1 MCNYSVETGSA
12 FGRLIDETTTTIRLY
27 NGIAQASMFV
37 HYISRSW
44 IRFRCCIISRRPPKY
59 SGMLEVALAL

>member
-44 IRFRCCIISRRPPKY
+44 IRF
-59 SGMLEVALAL
+59 